1 MRRLLTY
8 LPHRHDERG
17 FTLIE
22 TLVAMFSAVV
32 VVGALY
38 SILDISVQQTAH
50 VTDSVQAAQLGR
62 TSMLKL
68 VDELHSACIAPGFAP
83 VQETSIEKTNNEE
96 SKLVFVNAY
105 GNEAELTNAYKHEII
120 WKKSTGL
127 LIDKAFKATGGT
139 SPEFSWSTTATETR
153 LGEDISEGETSEK
166 TIIPIFQYYKYKKES
181 SSLSLNKAVST
192 LEPIK
197 LETKSTEY
205 KLGKPAAEAAAVEI
219 NFKQAPVDK
228 YTGANH
234 QGENRAIELKNQV
247 TLAFSV
253 PNAETPIEAKPCE

>member
-1 MRRLLTY
+1 MRLLLTY
-8 LPHRHDERG
+8 LPSGRDERG

-22 TLVAMFSAVV
+22 TLVAMFSAVI

-50 VTDSVQAAQLGR
+50 VTDSVQAAQIGR
-62 TSMLKL
+62 ISMTKL

-83 VQETSIEKTNNEE
+83 VQETSMEKTNNEE

-139 SPEFSWSTTATETR
+139 SPEFSWSTTPTETR
-153 LGEDISEGETSEK
+153 LGEDISEGELSGK
-166 TIIPIFQYYKYKKES
+166 PIPIFKYYKYNTES
-181 SSLSLNKAVST
+181 SNLSSNQAAST
-192 LEPIK
+192 LVPLT
-197 LETKSTEY
+197 LETSGAEY
-205 KLGKPAAEAAAVEI
+205 KLGKMAKETAAVEI
-219 NFKQAPVDK
+219 NYKQAPVDK

-253 PNAETPIEAKPCE
+253 PNAETPIEDKPCE